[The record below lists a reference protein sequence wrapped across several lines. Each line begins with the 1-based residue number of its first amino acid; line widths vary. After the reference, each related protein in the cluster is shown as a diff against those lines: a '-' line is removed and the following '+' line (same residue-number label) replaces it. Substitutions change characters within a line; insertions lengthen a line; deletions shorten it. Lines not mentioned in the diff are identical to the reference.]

1 MAIRVATRL
10 AIRLAIRVAI
20 REAIRVAIRVALTC
34 MQMGLQLVEGMWLV
48 LEHAG
53 ALAPDALHECMGA
66 SYLCGEERAPW

>member
-1 MAIRVATRL
+1 
-10 AIRLAIRVAI
+10 
-20 REAIRVAIRVALTC
+20 

-66 SYLCGEERAPW
+66 SYLCGEERAPWLPLAC